1 MSLLSIEDAVKLV
14 NMFGKQTDEQL
25 AVART
30 IAEAVIADYGD
41 FSPAEWAQVNKHGI
55 WNDHASVQASL
66 ATLQLFAALVKAVK
80 PFVYESERLIDT
92 YGGDRPDHQYQ
103 PLMIQMDQVKE
114 LIRVY
119 RGRKA

>member
-1 MSLLSIEDAVKLV
+1 MSLSIEDAVKLV
-14 NMFGKQTDEQL
+14 GLFGKQTDEQL

-41 FSPAEWAQVNKHGI
+41 FSPAEWTHVMKHGI
-55 WNDHASVQASL
+55 WNDHTSVQAAL
-66 ATLQLFAALVKAVK
+66 AALQLCAPLVEAIE
-80 PFVYESERLIDT
+80 PFVEEGERIIAE

-103 PLMIQMDQVKE
+103 PLMIPMWQVKR
-114 LIRVY
+114 LIEVY

>member
-1 MSLLSIEDAVKLV
+1 MSLLSIEEAMKLV
-14 NMFGKQTDEQL
+14 SMAGRHTDEQL

-41 FSPAEWAQVNKHGI
+41 FSPAEWEKIAKDGI

-66 ATLQLFAALVKAVK
+66 ATIQLFASLVEAVK

-103 PLMIQMDQVKE
+103 PLMIQMDEVKE
-114 LIRVY
+114 LVRVY

>member
-1 MSLLSIEDAVKLV
+1 MSLLSIEEAVKLV
-14 NMFGKQTDEQL
+14 SMAGRHTDEQL

-41 FSPAEWAQVNKHGI
+41 FSPAEWERVIGEGI

-66 ATLQLFAALVKAVK
+66 ATIQLFASLVEAIK
-80 PFVYESERLIDT
+80 PFVYESERLINT
-92 YGGDRPDHQYQ
+92 YGGYRPDHQYQ

>member
-1 MSLLSIEDAVKLV
+1 MSLLSIEEAVKLV
-14 NMFGKQTDEQL
+14 SMAGRHTDEQL

-41 FSPAEWAQVNKHGI
+41 FSPAEWEKIAKDGI

-66 ATLQLFAALVKAVK
+66 ATIQLFASLVEAVK

-103 PLMIQMDQVKE
+103 PLMIQMDEVKE
-114 LIRVY
+114 LVRVY